1 MNSPNFFIY
10 PEFISVLLR
19 HTPYLIIVVLLIY
32 LALSFNL
39 LLMRR
44 SVVYYFKLCFAAMF
58 FVISAAE
65 MILLA
70 SDLRSPI
77 VFNGE
82 SEIHFYEN
90 KLASNPDLF
99 VIQKKC
105 LKFMSLVDVDI
116 ASAENRRDQIVLYL
130 DHIQGCSCSK
140 NLRKQFIKIRDLPF
154 DRSVFINYLLTGKIE
169 SKEPLFSDN
178 RLISFSFNRN

>member
-1 MNSPNFFIY
+1 M
-10 PEFISVLLR
+10 R
-19 HTPYLIIVVLLIY
+19 HVPHIIIVFLLMY
-32 LALSFNL
+32 LVLSFNL
-39 LLMRR
+39 LSIKR
-44 SVVYYFKLCFAAMF
+44 SVVYYFKLCFSLLF
-58 FVISAAE
+58 LVISAAE

-82 SEIHFYEN
+82 TEIHFYEN

-116 ASAENRRDQIVLYL
+116 ASADNRRDQIVLYL
-130 DHIQGCSCSK
+130 DHILGCSCSK
-140 NLRKQFIKIRDLPF
+140 KLRKQFIKIRDLPF
-154 DRSVFINYLLTGKIE
+154 DRSVLINYLLTGKIE